1 MPTAA
6 ATLDLP
12 DFDPADIT
20 LNGTAFHDTMHDL
33 AARSWLAR
41 IPFGYLTLD
50 REAGEFF
57 LRTRAATFPG
67 QLIAALGGV
76 EDGPLRQEIDRNI
89 LHVDGA
95 DHQRLRN
102 LLNPSFTPRAADRW
116 RPAMR
121 EILAS
126 LLDPIR
132 ASGSTEFVETIAK
145 PYPSLTIAT
154 VMGAPA
160 TDAMRL
166 HEWSAWIQRQFDA
179 PSLISQRDRIEQ
191 AVVEFYE
198 WCDALID
205 RRRRSPGDDL
215 ISTLIAAEAEGDRL
229 NDVELVNL
237 VLDVLI
243 GGVDTTQSQ
252 LAHAMRL
259 FATHPE
265 QWQLLGKDPELVP
278 RAVDE
283 VLRHEPVTPFTARLL
298 VDEVEYRDIT
308 FPAGTL
314 VMVCSFTGNRDGT
327 GPAEFD
333 ITADR
338 PAGRVM
344 TFGAG
349 IHFCVGANLARAEL
363 QEALRLLAVAMP
375 GLRLDGDVVLGTVQ
389 GIYGIERLPLAWDT
403 A

>member
-1 MPTAA
+1 MTAA
-6 ATLDLP
+6 ASLALP
-12 DFDPADIT
+12 DFDPTDVT
-20 LNGTAFHDTMHDL
+20 LNGAAFHDTMQSL
-33 AARSWLAR
+33 AAQSWLAR
-41 IPFGYLTLD
+41 IPLGYMTLD

-57 LRTRAATFPG
+57 LRTRKATFPG
-67 QLIAALGGV
+67 QLIAELSGI

-132 ASGSTEFVETIAK
+132 ASGSTEFVETVAK
-145 PYPSLTIAT
+145 PYPSLTIAA

-160 TDAMRL
+160 EDAMRL

-179 PSLISQRDRIEQ
+179 PSLLYQRDRIEQ

-198 WCDALID
+198 WCDELLD
-205 RRRRSPGDDL
+205 RRRQAPEDDL
-215 ISTLIAAEAEGDRL
+215 ISTLIAVEADGDRL
-229 NDVELVNL
+229 SDVELVNL
-237 VLDVLI
+237 VLDVLV

-259 FATHPE
+259 FAEHPD
-265 QWQLLGKDPELVP
+265 QWALLGKDPDLAG
-278 RAVDE
+278 RAVEE
-283 VLRHEPVTPFTARLL
+283 VLRHEPVTPFTARIL
-298 VDEVEYRDIT
+298 VEDVEYRDVT

-314 VMVCSFTGNRDGT
+314 IMVCSFTGNRDGT

-333 ITADR
+333 IMAER
-338 PAGRVM
+338 PPGRLM

-363 QEALRLLAVAMP
+363 EEALRLLAAAMP
-375 GLRLDGDVVLGTVQ
+375 GLRLDGDVQLGTIQ
-389 GIYGIERLPLAWDT
+389 GIYGIERLPLAWEP